1 MDKEFNDKCLQER
14 TITIKSSVTPLKRK
28 EDIHLVA
35 EKHMNSAHY
44 FREGTTFMLQS
55 KTPLLAVLLG
65 YFSMEHKANQ
75 ILALHGY
82 KVESHICTQL
92 AISRIIGRKDLA
104 QELSAIFDER
114 QNIGYRLFMRENEDE
129 QKKAREIVEKRI
141 IPFVEEI
148 DNLIKEKIEKEK

>member
-1 MDKEFNDKCLQER
+1 
-14 TITIKSSVTPLKRK
+14 
-28 EDIHLVA
+28 
-35 EKHMNSAHY
+35 
-44 FREGTTFMLQS
+44 
-55 KTPLLAVLLG
+55 
-65 YFSMEHKANQ
+65 MEHKGNKL
-75 ILALHGY
+75 LALHGY